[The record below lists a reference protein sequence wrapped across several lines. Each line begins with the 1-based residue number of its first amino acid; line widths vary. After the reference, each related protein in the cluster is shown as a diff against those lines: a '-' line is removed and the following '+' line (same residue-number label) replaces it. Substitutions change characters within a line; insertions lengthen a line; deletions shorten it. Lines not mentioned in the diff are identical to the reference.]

1 MTAPPTAC
9 CRPMFVVMSFED
21 VGLVVGQPGNLSGQL
36 QGIRQPRLTTLKLSW
51 LFFLLHDGGFVCWIF
66 FTGNET
72 GMF

>member
-21 VGLVVGQPGNLSGQL
+21 VGLVACSLPGQS

-51 LFFLLHDGGFVCWIF
+51 LFFLLHDGGFVCWIVLP
-66 FTGNET
+66 GNET